1 MVLFEFILN
10 NNLVITNYFFVNF
23 GESIAYRDSMK
34 VHRNNLLVDFY
45 LNELQLFNE
54 DIHFSY
60 TDGSIGLGCLI
71 YG

>member
-1 MVLFEFILN
+1 M
-10 NNLVITNYFFVNF
+10 ITNYFFVNV
-23 GESIAYRDSMK
+23 GKPVAYRDSME

-45 LNELQLFNE
+45 LNELQSFNE